1 MGESSPRCV
10 KAVILEVASITSA
23 IHGRESL
30 GPVHLQREQG
40 RGHSEEHDCQ
50 ESGITGDHCGHRYPD
65 AKLRRKLIVQ
75 PPPFRNHYS
84 VSILGNSQT
93 LLTA

>member
-1 MGESSPRCV
+1 MGKSSPRCM
-10 KAVILEVASITSA
+10 KAVILEVASIAFA

-50 ESGITGDHCGHRYPD
+50 ESGTIGDHCGHRYPD
-65 AKLRRKLIVQ
+65 AKLRRKLSLFI
-75 PPPFRNHYS
+75 PHHLETITG
-84 VSILGNSQT
+84 VSILGNSKT
-93 LLTA
+93 LF